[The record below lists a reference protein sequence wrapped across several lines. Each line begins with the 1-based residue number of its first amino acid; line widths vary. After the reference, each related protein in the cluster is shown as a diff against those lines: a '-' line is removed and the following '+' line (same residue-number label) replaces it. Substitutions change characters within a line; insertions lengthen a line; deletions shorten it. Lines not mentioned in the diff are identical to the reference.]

1 MIEDKKIKYFN
12 NLSRINDT
20 PIMVNLI
27 LFHSN
32 G

>member
-12 NLSRINDT
+12 NPSRINDT

-27 LFHSN
+27 LFHTN